1 MWSCELFLLE
11 VILLEKPVM
20 NLKAQRMSLVH
31 FILGAG
37 NVFYGSNARLACVQC
52 NWMNWQ
58 KVSFF
63 SHMKY
68 VFCGALFLSTLS
80 PRWTAFCCCFLFFIP
95 AVKVTVGFV
104 CGSHV
109 TGDASFV

>member
-1 MWSCELFLLE
+1 
-11 VILLEKPVM
+11 M

-37 NVFYGSNARLACVQC
+37 NVFYGSNACLACVQC

-63 SHMKY
+63 SHVKH
-68 VFCGALFLSTLS
+68 VFVGAYFLSTLS
-80 PRWTAFCCCFLFFIP
+80 TRWTAFCFGLF
-95 AVKVTVGFV
+95 VL
-104 CGSHV
+104 CLCSE
-109 TGDASFV
+109 GD